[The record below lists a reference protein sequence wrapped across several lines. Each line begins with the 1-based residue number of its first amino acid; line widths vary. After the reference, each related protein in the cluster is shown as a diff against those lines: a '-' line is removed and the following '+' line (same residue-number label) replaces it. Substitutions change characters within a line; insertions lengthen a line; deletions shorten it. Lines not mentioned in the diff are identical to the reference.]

1 MRSTSSAGERDRD
14 FDLCRNEEIDD
25 FNEIDLPRRRNA
37 PIPRKQFHE
46 ECVLLLPLPFAFRFQ
61 FRRFE
66 WTEFIRE
73 YKTTIVME
81 STRFDTAKEGG
92 REKKRACRE
101 SRTRET
107 RYGQNEFR
115 GWVGEGHIDFR
126 TPDTA
131 ESAGGGVGSLR
142 FHEREEHVSL
152 TTRCLISSVD
162 EY

>member
-92 REKKRACRE
+92 REKKERAVSRE
-101 SRTRET
+101 HAKR
-107 RYGQNEFR
+107 
-115 GWVGEGHIDFR
+115 
-126 TPDTA
+126 DTA
-131 ESAGGGVGSLR
+131 KMSLGGELAKV
-142 FHEREEHVSL
+142 
-152 TTRCLISSVD
+152 I
-162 EY
+162 

>member
-14 FDLCRNEEIDD
+14 FDLYRNEEIDD

-37 PIPRKQFHE
+37 PIPCKQNE
-46 ECVLLLPLPFAFRFQ
+46 ECVLLLPLPFAFGFQ

-92 REKKRACRE
+92 REKKERAVSRE
-101 SRTRET
+101 HVKR
-107 RYGQNEFR
+107 
-115 GWVGEGHIDFR
+115 
-126 TPDTA
+126 DTA
-131 ESAGGGVGSLR
+131 KMSLGGGLAKV
-142 FHEREEHVSL
+142 
-152 TTRCLISSVD
+152 I
-162 EY
+162 